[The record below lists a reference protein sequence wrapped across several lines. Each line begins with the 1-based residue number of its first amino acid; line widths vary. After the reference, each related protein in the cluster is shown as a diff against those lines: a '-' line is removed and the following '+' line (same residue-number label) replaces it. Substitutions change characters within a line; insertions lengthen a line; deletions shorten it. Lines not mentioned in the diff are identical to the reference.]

1 MAPKNPDR
9 NAHKI
14 FKYTNDK
21 LSGCVGMA
29 KPILTREDIAKII
42 SSIIVGITVGIV
54 TESLPGFFGGT
65 LLTLMIVYI
74 PWQKMK
80 LPEIFGVIG
89 VISVVVGIL
98 GRMFLFTERLLIGL
112 FGCIM
117 IILAIWL
124 VR

>member
-1 MAPKNPDR
+1 
-9 NAHKI
+9 
-14 FKYTNDK
+14 
-21 LSGCVGMA
+21 MA

-42 SSIIVGITVGIV
+42 SSIIVGITVGII

-65 LLTLMIVYI
+65 LLTLIIVYI

-89 VISVVVGIL
+89 VISVVIGIL
-98 GRMFLFTERLLIGL
+98 GRMFLFAERLLIGL

-117 IILAIWL
+117 ILLAIWL
-124 VR
+124 SR